1 VHIVRRVAPTERA
14 AIDPGYESVQPS
26 IQEPLLLDWTPRN
39 TAPHTESVEVYTN
52 CEEVALF
59 LNGQLL
65 GKQLRHPDASPLH
78 WEVPFAPGILK
89 AVAYRQGKPVANDEL
104 HTAGKA
110 TRIVLTPERTRL
122 SAGDDVVTITATA
135 VDSLG
140 IRVPNATQEV
150 HFSISGPGSIVATD
164 NGSNTD
170 HEPFLLPQHRLDA
183 GRVIVLVR
191 ATKSIGSIRVHATA
205 AGLADGD
212 TRITLGPQKPF
223 GPARAF

>member
-26 IQEPLLLDWTPRN
+26 IQEPLMLDWTPRN

-78 WEVPFAPGILK
+78 WEVPFAPGTLK
-89 AVAYRQGKPVANDEL
+89 AVAYNRGKPVANDEL

-135 VDSLG
+135 VDETG
-140 IRVPNATQEV
+140 IRVPDASQEV
-150 HFSISGPGSIVATD
+150 HFSISGPGSILATD

-170 HEPFLLPQHRLDA
+170 HESFLLPQHRLDA

-191 ATKSIGSIRVHATA
+191 ATKSTGSIRVHAAA
-205 AGLADGD
+205 AGLADGE
-212 TRITLGPQKPF
+212 TRITLEPQKSS